1 MKRLIP
7 ELEAMKARLPEGSEA
22 SLVMPA
28 LHRIQE
34 ERGFVADED
43 VAELAAYLGV
53 PRVQIDEAVT
63 FYTMFRRTP
72 LGRHHVQVCRNVSCS
87 MNGAE
92 RLLGLLEARLGV
104 APGQTTPDG
113 RITLSTAE
121 CLASCGTAPVV
132 VVDGAYHERV
142 TPERLDEILGALE

>member
-7 ELEAMKARLPEGSEA
+7 ELEALKARLPKGSES

-43 VAELAAYLGV
+43 VAQLAAYLGV
-53 PRVQIDEAVT
+53 PRVRIDEALT
-63 FYTMFRRTP
+63 FYTMFRREP
-72 LGRHHVQVCRNVSCS
+72 IGRHHVQVCRNVSCS

-92 RLLGLLEARLGV
+92 RLLGLLEERLGV
-104 APGQTTPDG
+104 APGGTTPDG
-113 RITLSTAE
+113 RVTLSTVE

-142 TPERLDEILGALE
+142 TPERLDEILEALE